1 VCENDFILKKVTQS
15 EIKII
20 KINRLRLEDTAN

>member
-1 VCENDFILKKVTQS
+1 VCENDFILKKVAQS